1 MIKTIVLP
9 TIGVLLAS
17 CAAVPPDGQEARVP
31 PVYGERPAEQ
41 VAPVND
47 EAMAESLLFGPWN
60 FDRNSG
66 ITIKRR
72 GEDHAKSP

>member
-1 MIKTIVLP
+1 MLGGIVLP

-17 CAAVPPDGQEARVP
+17 CAAVPPGGQEARVP
-31 PVYGERPAEQ
+31 PVYGERPTRAGPPP
-41 VAPVND
+41 PVND

-72 GEDHAKSP
+72 GDD